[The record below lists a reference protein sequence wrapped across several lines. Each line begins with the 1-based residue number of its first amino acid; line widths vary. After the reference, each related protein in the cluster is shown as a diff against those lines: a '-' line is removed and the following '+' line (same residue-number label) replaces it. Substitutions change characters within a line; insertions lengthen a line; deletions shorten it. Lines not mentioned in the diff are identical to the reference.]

1 MRVIGMI
8 SGTSYDAVEALAVDL
23 ELDDTTLVCDLRG
36 HVSSPYPDQ
45 VRAAIS
51 GLLPPHQTTI
61 EQVCR
66 VDTAIGQ
73 TFAEVAG
80 RLGEANFGGQTD
92 LVCSH
97 GQTVFHWVEAGS
109 ALGTLQLGQPA
120 WIAERTGA
128 TVVSD
133 VRSRDLTVG
142 GQGAPLAS
150 LLDVL
155 LLGNTAGEVRAA
167 LNLGGIAN
175 ITVVAPGAEPVAYD
189 TGPANALLDA
199 AVNHLSSG
207 KELYDEAGRRARVGV
222 VDAALLTDL
231 LRDAYYAAA
240 PPKST
245 GKEHFHLGY
254 LLAHLE
260 GRTIAPDDLLA
271 TLVALSAETVANELR
286 RWHVR
291 EVFASGGG
299 TRNPTLMRELAIRLP
314 GVALKT
320 IDEYGIPSAAKEALV
335 FAIVG
340 FLTLHNLPATV
351 ASCTGASRSTVLG
364 SITPGRAPL
373 LLEERRQ
380 MPLRATIRTPLVE
393 VRPS

>member
-1 MRVIGMI
+1 MI
-8 SGTSYDAVEALAVDL
+8 SGTSYDAVEALAVDI
-23 ELDDTTLVCDLRG
+23 ELAESTLLCDLRG
-36 HVSSPYPDQ
+36 HVSIPYSDEL
-45 VRAAIS
+45 RAAIS

-61 EQVCR
+61 EEVCR

-73 TFAEVAG
+73 TFAEVAE
-80 RLGEANFGGQTD
+80 RLGEAAFDGQTD

-97 GQTVFHWVEAGS
+97 GQTVFHWVEGGS

-133 VRSRDLTVG
+133 VRSRDLTLG

-155 LLGNTAGEVRAA
+155 LLGNPVGGARAA

-175 ITVVAPGAEPVAYD
+175 ITVVASGAEPVAYD
-189 TGPANALLDA
+189 TGPANALVDA
-199 AVNHLSSG
+199 AVNHLTGGRES
-207 KELYDEAGRRARVGV
+207 YDEAGRRAAAGA
-222 VDAALLTDL
+222 VDTALLADL
-231 LRDAYYAAA
+231 LNDAYYSSP

-245 GKEHFHLGY
+245 GKEHFHLEY
-254 LLAHLE
+254 LLGHLE
-260 GRTIAPDDLLA
+260 GHAIALDDLLA
-271 TLVALSAETVANELR
+271 TLVALTAETVANELR
-286 RWHVR
+286 RWHVS

-299 TRNPTLMRELAIRLP
+299 TRNRTLMRELAVRLP
-314 GVALKT
+314 GVAVKT
-320 IDEYGIPSAAKEALV
+320 IEEYGIPSAAKEALV

-351 ASCTGASRSTVLG
+351 ASCTGASRSAVLG

-373 LLEERRQ
+373 LLKVGEQ
-380 MPLRATIRTPLVE
+380 APIRATIRTPLVE
-393 VRPS
+393 VPPS